1 MSEHEFVRAAQEA
14 LDYLG
19 LAERPAESRQDGGV
33 DPDGEALAVD
43 EHPFGVEDHKP
54 GLPHNYGPLACR
66 AASFADRAGHYERLD
81 RGGILAAGSEGCLG
95 LLERVVPVMIAC
107 SRGGQRPGRS
117 RPGRVFA

>member
-54 GLPHNYGPLACR
+54 GPTPQLR
-66 AASFADRAGHYERLD
+66 AAGVP
-81 RGGILAAGSEGCLG
+81 RGLI
-95 LLERVVPVMIAC
+95 R
-107 SRGGQRPGRS
+107 RS
-117 RPGRVFA
+117 RRALRAA